1 MIVEKAYYNLLF
13 LIVIILIGGLWIIDS
28 VV

>member
-28 VV
+28 VI